1 MNRKRFFIGFLCF
14 LCAGMVT
21 AQTLVQIRGSV
32 VDETGEPVI
41 GANILVK
48 GTTQGTT
55 SDVDGQFSLSVDRVP
70 VTLQISYIGY
80 ARQEVE
86 AVSGKTVKVQMTPDT
101 QMMEEVVVTGYG
113 TFKKSAYAGSASNV
127 KGEKMKDIP
136 AVTFKDLLQ
145 GNASGVQFSSSSGQ
159 PGASSSLRIRGM
171 GSFNASNAP
180 LYVIDGVPMRAGTVN
195 SINSKAGLD
204 IMSTL
209 NSSDIES
216 ITIIKDAAAASLYG
230 SRAANGV
237 VLITTKRG
245 KAGKPSVQFKADWG
259 ESDFAIEYRPI
270 MGGEERRQ
278 YIYDGL
284 KAGQI
289 KKGKSEEQAQAYA
302 DKRIDDL
309 APVPWCGYVDWD
321 DVLLQKGS
329 HRSYET
335 SITGGTER
343 FSYYSSLAYLKQDG
357 LSRRSGLE
365 RISGRLNVDYRAT
378 DRLKIGANILFATVN
393 QKVYSEGTSYS
404 SPFYTSRNAV
414 VPSDPVYNEDNTWN
428 RELIRV
434 GDRNPALV
442 AAYDFQRE
450 YVTRAFN
457 TLYGEYEF
465 IKDLKFKSTFSYD
478 YVNTKGREWYDP
490 RTSNG
495 DDKNGGMIKK
505 FYEYKKMVWANQLS
519 YKTTLAENHH
529 ADVLAG
535 YEIDDQYRDFLS
547 GYATNFA
554 TPEKNEISNGMK
566 TESVS
571 GNDIRTRMVS
581 YISRLNYDYRNKYYL
596 GGSFRTD
603 GSSRFHRSN
612 RWGSFWSVSAAWR
625 AIEED
630 FMSPATNW
638 LTDLK
643 VRASYGVNGTLPSSY
658 FGYMGLSSLTN
669 GYLEQPGIIRSQMM
683 NNDLQWETNYNLN
696 LGLDFAL
703 WNRIN
708 VTLEYYT
715 RITRNLLMDRP
726 ISMTNGFDSYLMN
739 IGEVK
744 NQGIELDISSTN
756 VKTKNFSWNT
766 TFNISHNRN
775 EIVKLD
781 GLQTEIIS
789 GNQIRKVGKPYRTF
803 YLIEFAGVNPETGA
817 PQFYTNET
825 DKDGNLRKDITES
838 AGQARATV
846 LDKHAEPD
854 IIGGLSNMLRYKW
867 FDLNFMFSYQFGGY
881 SYDTWAQKTEHGGND
896 MKANIP
902 TYYRNSWKRPG
913 DVTNYELFYENPTVA
928 MNKISTTR
936 RLHSTDFVRLK
947 TLTFGVTVPKAW
959 TKKLKMDN
967 LRFYAS
973 ANNLWTWAAYDYYD
987 PEAVSGGTAIW
998 GTPPLRTVTCG
1009 FNMYF

>member
-1 MNRKRFFIGFLCF
+1 
-14 LCAGMVT
+14 
-21 AQTLVQIRGSV
+21 
-32 VDETGEPVI
+32 
-41 GANILVK
+41 
-48 GTTQGTT
+48 
-55 SDVDGQFSLSVDRVP
+55 
-70 VTLQISYIGY
+70 
-80 ARQEVE
+80 
-86 AVSGKTVKVQMTPDT
+86 
-101 QMMEEVVVTGYG
+101 
-113 TFKKSAYAGSASNV
+113 
-127 KGEKMKDIP
+127 
-136 AVTFKDLLQ
+136 
-145 GNASGVQFSSSSGQ
+145 
-159 PGASSSLRIRGM
+159 
-171 GSFNASNAP
+171 
-180 LYVIDGVPMRAGTVN
+180 
-195 SINSKAGLD
+195 
-204 IMSTL
+204 
-209 NSSDIES
+209 
-216 ITIIKDAAAASLYG
+216 
-230 SRAANGV
+230 
-237 VLITTKRG
+237 
-245 KAGKPSVQFKADWG
+245 
-259 ESDFAIEYRPI
+259 
-270 MGGEERRQ
+270 
-278 YIYDGL
+278 
-284 KAGQI
+284 
-289 KKGKSEEQAQAYA
+289 
-302 DKRIDDL
+302 
-309 APVPWCGYVDWD
+309 
-321 DVLLQKGS
+321 
-329 HRSYET
+329 
-335 SITGGTER
+335 
-343 FSYYSSLAYLKQDG
+343 
-357 LSRRSGLE
+357 
-365 RISGRLNVDYRAT
+365 
-378 DRLKIGANILFATVN
+378 
-393 QKVYSEGTSYS
+393 
-404 SPFYTSRNAV
+404 
-414 VPSDPVYNEDNTWN
+414 
-428 RELIRV
+428 
-434 GDRNPALV
+434 
-442 AAYDFQRE
+442 
-450 YVTRAFN
+450 
-457 TLYGEYEF
+457 
-465 IKDLKFKSTFSYD
+465 
-478 YVNTKGREWYDP
+478 
-490 RTSNG
+490 
-495 DDKNGGMIKK
+495 
-505 FYEYKKMVWANQLS
+505 
-519 YKTTLAENHH
+519 
-529 ADVLAG
+529 
-535 YEIDDQYRDFLS
+535 
-547 GYATNFA
+547 
-554 TPEKNEISNGMK
+554 
-566 TESVS
+566 
-571 GNDIRTRMVS
+571 
-581 YISRLNYDYRNKYYL
+581 
-596 GGSFRTD
+596 
-603 GSSRFHRSN
+603 
-612 RWGSFWSVSAAWR
+612 
-625 AIEED
+625 
-630 FMSPATNW
+630 
-638 LTDLK
+638 
-643 VRASYGVNGTLPSSY
+643 
-658 FGYMGLSSLTN
+658 
-669 GYLEQPGIIRSQMM
+669 
-683 NNDLQWETNYNLN
+683 LQWETNYNLN